1 MRLFA
6 GEMSDYNKAVKD
18 VKDEGFIDRVEKL
31 DSASMQ
37 IDESD
42 NIETTA
48 ASKAAWLIAVTVS
61 IGGFLFGR
69 FFTPNT

>member
-1 MRLFA
+1 
-6 GEMSDYNKAVKD
+6 MSDYNKAVKD

-69 FFTPNT
+69 FFALNTRV

>member
-1 MRLFA
+1 
-6 GEMSDYNKAVKD
+6 MSDYNKSVKD

-69 FFTPNT
+69 FFTPNTRV

>member
-1 MRLFA
+1 
-6 GEMSDYNKAVKD
+6 MSDYNKSVKD

-69 FFTPNT
+69 FFASNTRV